1 MTIGKL
7 TSPNIIYHLSNV
19 SSKIR
24 YLSITRG
31 GKQYKMVNTIMN
43 SGLLR
48 TLVTTKLSIADE
60 YR

>member
-7 TSPNIIYHLSNV
+7 ITPNIIYHLSDM